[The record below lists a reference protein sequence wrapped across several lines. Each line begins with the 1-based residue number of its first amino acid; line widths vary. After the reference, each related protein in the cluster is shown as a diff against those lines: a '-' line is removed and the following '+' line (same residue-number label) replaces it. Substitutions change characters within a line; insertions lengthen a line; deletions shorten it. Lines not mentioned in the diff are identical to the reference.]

1 MDIPMNFNLNTLCP
15 LAALLIASVWLLAG
29 CSGEPGN
36 ADIERA
42 LTAHATQGTMQMEH
56 LSRGSSQA
64 FMPTVHAARK
74 LGCKPDTVAAFV
86 CDVELDLTPPRGVR
100 TRTNAS
106 LRFVQGSD
114 GWAVAR

>member
-42 LTAHATQGTMQMEH
+42 LAVQAAQGTARMEQ
-56 LSRGSSQA
+56 LSKGSSQA
-64 FMPTVHAARK
+64 FMPAVHAARK
-74 LGCKPDTVAAFV
+74 LGCKPDTAAAFV
-86 CDVELDLTPPRGVR
+86 CDVELDLTPPQGVR

>member
-1 MDIPMNFNLNTLCP
+1 MNFNLNTLCP

-42 LTAHATQGTMQMEH
+42 LAVQAAQGTARMEQ
-56 LSRGSSQA
+56 LSKGSSQA
-64 FMPTVHAARK
+64 FMPAVHAARK
-74 LGCKPDTVAAFV
+74 LGCKPDTAAAFV

-100 TRTNAS
+100 TRTYAS

-114 GWAVAR
+114 GWAFAR

>member
-1 MDIPMNFNLNTLCP
+1 M
-15 LAALLIASVWLLAG
+15 
-29 CSGEPGN
+29 
-36 ADIERA
+36 
-42 LTAHATQGTMQMEH
+42 
-56 LSRGSSQA
+56 
-64 FMPTVHAARK
+64 HAARK
-74 LGCKPDTVAAFV
+74 LGCKPDAAAAFV

>member
-1 MDIPMNFNLNTLCP
+1 MNFNSNFKYNTHGP
-15 LAALLIASVWLLAG
+15 LAALLIGSAWLLAG

-36 ADIERA
+36 ADIEKA
-42 LTAHATQGTMQMEH
+42 LTVNAAQGNVQMEQ
-56 LSRGSSQA
+56 LSKGSSQA
-64 FMPTVHAARK
+64 FMPQVHAARK
-74 LGCKPDTVAAFV
+74 LGCKPDTSAAFV

>member
-15 LAALLIASVWLLAG
+15 LAALLIASVWLLVG

-42 LTAHATQGTMQMEH
+42 LAVQAAQGTARMEQ
-56 LSRGSSQA
+56 LSKGSSQA
-64 FMPTVHAARK
+64 FMPAVHAARK
-74 LGCKPDTVAAFV
+74 LGCKPDTAAAFV